1 MNKCT
6 FVGRLIA
13 DPVTREAGGVPVCSM
28 TLSVRTRGKDD
39 SGYPKSVLIKAT
51 AWRKLAEMVT
61 KFGCVKGSMLAVN
74 GMIDLEEYTSRD
86 GSIRHQIVMDVDD
99 IDFLLTA
106 NSAQQP
112 GNAPA
117 SPSTPPVATDAPIP
131 VETSECP
138 F

>member
-1 MNKCT
+1 MNKCI

-13 DPVTREAGGVPVCSM
+13 DPVMREAGGVPVCSM

-51 AWRKLAEMVT
+51 AWRKLAEMVGN
-61 KFGCVKGSMLAVN
+61 FGTHKGSLLAVN

-106 NSAQQP
+106 NSLQP
-112 GNAPA
+112 AGNAPA
-117 SPSTPPVATDAPIP
+117 SPSTPSVAPDTPIP

>member
-13 DPVTREAGGVPVCSM
+13 DPVMREAGGVPVCSM

-51 AWRKLAEMVT
+51 AWRKLAEMVGN
-61 KFGCVKGSMLAVN
+61 FGTHKGSLLAVN

-106 NSAQQP
+106 NSLQQA
-112 GNAPA
+112 GNAPV
-117 SPSTPPVATDAPIP
+117 SPSTTSVAPDVPMP

>member
-6 FVGRLIA
+6 FVGRLIT
-13 DPVTREAGGVPVCSM
+13 DPVMREAGGVPVCSM

-39 SGYPKSVLIKAT
+39 NGYPKSVLIKAT
-51 AWRKLAEMVT
+51 AWRKLAEMVGR
-61 KFGCVKGSMLAVN
+61 FGCVKGSLLAVH

-117 SPSTPPVATDAPIP
+117 SPSTPSVAADAPIP